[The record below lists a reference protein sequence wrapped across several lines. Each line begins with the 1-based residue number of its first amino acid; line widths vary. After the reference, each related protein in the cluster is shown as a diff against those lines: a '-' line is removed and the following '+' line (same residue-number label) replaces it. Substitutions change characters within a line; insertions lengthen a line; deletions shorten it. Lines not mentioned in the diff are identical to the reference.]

1 MSLEKSQKIVK
12 VLGILSIISA
22 VLGIIAAIGMFGL
35 TGLGAASLD
44 TAAIDEETAGSLV
57 GLGLIGVVILVS
69 AIVELLQGIFSLRAA
84 KDASKPTPLWVISI
98 ISVVFSVISLIN
110 SFGSGTQEIFSAIF
124 GLAISCGIFYLANNI
139 KKNA

>member
-1 MSLEKSQKIVK
+1 MSLEKSQKIVR
-12 VLGILSIISA
+12 VLGILSIIAA

-44 TAAIDEETAGSLV
+44 TAAIDDETAGNLV

-84 KDASKPTPLWVISI
+84 KDASKATPLWVISI
-98 ISVVFSVISLIN
+98 ISVVFSAISLIN